1 MFRTCR
7 IAKKMEPKAISTLS
21 LGMKILRLVPLA
33 GAIGIAIC
41 LSTVSLRAQTFWTG
55 SNITYTHTSADAAD
69 PLNPASADQITA
81 GVWITRATSLGIFNS
96 VSQTSYGAQGTPG
109 SGTPEGSP
117 SDTEWAI
124 GSTFDTNSLSF
135 GSWDAV
141 LHGSQGVGQQA
152 VLHLINENI
161 YISIEFTSFANDGT
175 YTYVRSTPP
184 VAAPPTVTIT
194 NPAPGAVFPAPA
206 TIPIGAMASVS
217 GGSVTNVSF
226 FTNAVLAGASTAAPF
241 GVTLT
246 GVHVGAYALTAVA
259 TADDGLS
266 ATSSVVNISV
276 EPPPSVSITNPA
288 TGSVYAA
295 PANVSIAASAT
306 VVKGS
311 ITNVQ
316 FFANSVSL
324 GSVPAAP
331 FTLTANG
338 LAAGSYA
345 LTASATAAGLT
356 TTSSPV
362 NINVETPVAV
372 ALGDSTAFSG
382 TNFQFNY
389 SANVG
394 LSYVVQRTTN
404 IVSPNWVAIATNVAA
419 SNPTNFVDKNATNN
433 PAFYRVGRLPNP

>member
-1 MFRTCR
+1 
-7 IAKKMEPKAISTLS
+7 MEPKVISTLS
-21 LGMKILRLVPLA
+21 LGMKILRWVPVT
-33 GAIGIAIC
+33 GAIGIASVV
-41 LSTVSLRAQTFWTG
+41 STVSLKAQTFWTG
-55 SNITYTHTSADAAD
+55 PNITYTHTSADAAD
-69 PLNPASADQITA
+69 PLNPASADQITP
-81 GVWITRATSLGIFNS
+81 GVWITRATTLGIFNS
-96 VSQTSYGAQGTPG
+96 VSQTSYGAQGTAG

-141 LHGSQGVGQQA
+141 LHGAQGVGQQA

-161 YISIEFTSFANDGT
+161 YISIEFTSFGNDGT
-175 YTYVRSTPP
+175 YTYIRSTPP

-206 TIPIGAMASVS
+206 TIAIGAMASVS
-217 GGSVTNVSF
+217 GGTVTNVSF
-226 FTNAVLAGASTAAPF
+226 FTNAVLAGVSTAAPF

-246 GVHVGAYALTAVA
+246 GVHVGAYALSAVA

-276 EPPPSVSITNPA
+276 EPPPSVSITNP
-288 TGSVYAA
+288 TSGSVYAA
-295 PANVSIAASAT
+295 PADVTIAASAT

-311 ITNVQ
+311 VTNVQ

-324 GSVPAAP
+324 GSVSTAP
-331 FTLTANG
+331 FTLTATG

-345 LTASATAAGLT
+345 LTAAATAAGLT
-356 TTSSPV
+356 TASSPV

-372 ALGDSTAFSG
+372 ALGHSAVFSG
-382 TNFQFNY
+382 TNFEFNY

-404 IVSPNWVAIATNVAA
+404 IVFPDWVAIATNVAA